1 MGKNLDNY
9 VFWATAAAIITLG
22 VYFGGNNH
30 TELFPAWIFQLIELS
45 FASLLT
51 YVGIRKALTLKQNS
65 VRIFNGIVTTISFFV
80 SIDLAYRLISG
91 SSYVANG
98 VTLGFLILLL
108 LIGISVKLTQSIR
121 SGLHPALTF
130 VLSFAALMLFGAFML
145 KLPGSTVNG
154 ISFLD
159 ALFTSVS
166 AVSVTGLAVLDT
178 NKDFTVF
185 GQVVIVFL
193 IQMGGLGI
201 LTFSNLFALL
211 FTGGSTFRDQ
221 IIMADFI
228 NSEKV
233 GQTQRML
240 FKLIIF
246 VLIVELVGAILIY
259 ISVLNTP
266 LSVDKIFFSVFHSI
280 SAFCNAGFSIL
291 SGNLFDPEIRE
302 NYFMH
307 TIIAFLIIFG
317 GLGFNISLNYTSY
330 AKYYGKIFW
339 QKNILKKEVT
349 TAPLKIIRINT
360 IIVVRTTIVLLLIG
374 WVAFFIL
381 EYNNTLKDLSLGG
394 KIAVAFFNS
403 VTPRTAGFNNIDMGL
418 MLTPTVLISILLMW
432 IGASPGSTGGGIKT
446 TTLAVTMMNL
456 KNQILGNNH
465 IEIRKRQI
473 PDNAVERASVIIILS
488 LIAIGAG
495 ILTIAIFD
503 PKIDILK
510 ITYECFSAFSTVGLS
525 MNLTPLLSDAS
536 QCVLIA
542 LMFLGRVSLLTFLMA
557 IIRQFAK
564 PRNTRYEY
572 PKEDIFIN

>member
-51 YVGIRKALTLKQNS
+51 YVGIRKALTLKQSS

-80 SIDLAYRLISG
+80 SIDLAYRLIFG

-145 KLPGSTVNG
+145 KLPGSTVSG

-185 GQVVIVFL
+185 GQVVILFL

-201 LTFSNLFALL
+201 LTFSNLFAML
-211 FTGGSTFRDQ
+211 FSGGSTFRDQ
-221 IIMADFI
+221 IVMADFI

-240 FKLIIF
+240 IKVIFF
-246 VLIVELVGAILIY
+246 VLIVELIGAILIY
-259 ISVLNTP
+259 ISVINTP
-266 LSVDKIFFSVFHSI
+266 LSVDKIFFSIFHSI

-307 TIIAFLIIFG
+307 TIIALLIIFG

-330 AKYYGKIFW
+330 AKYYGKKFW
-339 QKNILKKEVT
+339 QKNILRKEVT
-349 TAPLKIIRINT
+349 IAPLKIIRINT

-488 LIAIGAG
+488 LSAIGIG
-495 ILTIAIFD
+495 ILTISILD
-503 PKIDILK
+503 PNIDILK
-510 ITYECFSAFSTVGLS
+510 IAYECFSAFSTVGLS

>member
-1 MGKNLDNY
+1 
-9 VFWATAAAIITLG
+9 
-22 VYFGGNNH
+22 
-30 TELFPAWIFQLIELS
+30 
-45 FASLLT
+45 
-51 YVGIRKALTLKQNS
+51 
-65 VRIFNGIVTTISFFV
+65 
-80 SIDLAYRLISG
+80 
-91 SSYVANG
+91 
-98 VTLGFLILLL
+98 
-108 LIGISVKLTQSIR
+108 
-121 SGLHPALTF
+121 
-130 VLSFAALMLFGAFML
+130 
-145 KLPGSTVNG
+145 
-154 ISFLD
+154 
-159 ALFTSVS
+159 
-166 AVSVTGLAVLDT
+166 
-178 NKDFTVF
+178 
-185 GQVVIVFL
+185 
-193 IQMGGLGI
+193 
-201 LTFSNLFALL
+201 
-211 FTGGSTFRDQ
+211 
-221 IIMADFI
+221 
-228 NSEKV
+228 
-233 GQTQRML
+233 
-240 FKLIIF
+240 
-246 VLIVELVGAILIY
+246 VELIGAILIY
-259 ISVLNTP
+259 ISVINTP
-266 LSVDKIFFSVFHSI
+266 LSVDKIFFSVFHAI

-330 AKYYGKIFW
+330 AKYYGKKFW
-339 QKNILKKEVT
+339 QKNILRKEVS

-360 IIVVRTTIVLLLIG
+360 IIVVRTTIVLLLLG

-488 LIAIGAG
+488 LSAIGIG
-495 ILTIAIFD
+495 ILTISILD
-503 PKIDILK
+503 PNIDILK
-510 ITYECFSAFSTVGLS
+510 IAYECFSAFSTVGLS

>member
-51 YVGIRKALTLKQNS
+51 YVGIRKALTLKQSS

-80 SIDLAYRLISG
+80 SIDLAYRLIFG
-91 SSYVANG
+91 SSYVTNG

-145 KLPGSTVNG
+145 KLPGSTVSG

-185 GQVVIVFL
+185 GQVVILFL

-201 LTFSNLFALL
+201 LTFSNLFAML
-211 FTGGSTFRDQ
+211 FSGGSTFRDQ
-221 IIMADFI
+221 IVMADFI

-240 FKLIIF
+240 IKVIFF
-246 VLIVELVGAILIY
+246 VLIVELIGAILIY
-259 ISVLNTP
+259 ISVINTP
-266 LSVDKIFFSVFHSI
+266 LSVDKIFFSIFHSI

-307 TIIAFLIIFG
+307 TIIALLIIFG

-330 AKYYGKIFW
+330 AKYYGKKFW
-339 QKNILKKEVT
+339 QKNILRKEVT
-349 TAPLKIIRINT
+349 IAPLKIIRINT

-488 LIAIGAG
+488 LSAIGIG
-495 ILTIAIFD
+495 ILTISILD
-503 PKIDILK
+503 PNIDILK
-510 ITYECFSAFSTVGLS
+510 IAYECFSAFSTVGLS

-536 QCVLIA
+536 QCVLIV